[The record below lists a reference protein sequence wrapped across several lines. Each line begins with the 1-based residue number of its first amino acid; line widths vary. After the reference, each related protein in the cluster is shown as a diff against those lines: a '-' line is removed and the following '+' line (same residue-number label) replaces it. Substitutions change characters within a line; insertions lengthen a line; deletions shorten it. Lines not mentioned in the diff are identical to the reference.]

1 MYLPSEQFASIVAHT
16 PLVSIDLIVRN
27 SSDQFLLGMRRNCP
41 AQGYWFVPG
50 GRIRKDETISTAFSR
65 IITEELRTNC
75 LLTQSRFLGVYEHFY
90 GDNFSGTDF
99 STHYVV
105 LAYELCLDVDYSWPT
120 DQHSEYCWLH
130 SVDLLSHPQV
140 HSNSKAYFR
149 E

>member
-1 MYLPSEQFASIVAHT
+1 MYLPTEKFASIVAHT

-27 SSDQFLLGMRRNCP
+27 SLDQFLLGKRRNCP

-50 GRIRKDETISTAFSR
+50 GRIRKDEMISTAFSR
-65 IITEELRTNC
+65 LTDEELRTDY

-90 GDNFSGTDF
+90 SDNFSNADF

-105 LAYELCLDVDYSWPT
+105 LAYELFLDVDSSWPAE
-120 DQHSEYCWLH
+120 QHSEYCWLN

-140 HSNSKAYFR
+140 HLNSKAYFR
-149 E
+149 